1 MTCNAKDIAQRVVQY
16 QELSAEE
23 RAEVDAH
30 LTECEECART
40 FWALDRFMAKLWK
53 IGEQRRMSLVHP
65 TEEELIHLAVDPSLL
80 QTAQRTRILAHLKR
94 DRCAPCERVYWSI
107 LESEQEIRH
116 QEKEEARTR
125 VWEIAPAW
133 RKPAFAL
140 ALVLL
145 VIQAAEIRQIWSTKQ
160 QRLQQAVLSERSNL
174 LSQSEATSKAEAA
187 KAEERAQAMEARAA
201 QIQQSTEEQRATIA
215 GLRKQLQPYLK
226 PRADAATVL
235 LLSATRGGDAPPTLQ
250 LQPSKLFVVL
260 EANLSK
266 ELGQYKSYKLVLRD
280 ADGNVVKSDET
291 KKREETFNYLVR
303 RELLKPGSYKWQIY
317 GLDGGQEHYLAE
329 FPFQVA
335 AAK

>member
-1 MTCNAKDIAQRVVQY
+1 MTCHAKEIAQRVVMY
-16 QELSAEE
+16 QELSEEE
-23 RAEVDAH
+23 RAEIDDHVMQ
-30 LTECEECART
+30 CEECART

-53 IGEQRRMSLVHP
+53 IGERRRLSLVHP
-65 TEEELIHLAVDPSLL
+65 AEEEIIQLAVDPSLL
-80 QTAQRTRILAHLKR
+80 APTLRARVLMHLKR
-94 DRCAPCERVYWSI
+94 GQCAPCERIYWSI
-107 LESEQEIRH
+107 LESEQECKQ
-116 QEKEEARTR
+116 QEREESRGR
-125 VWEIAPAW
+125 FWGQLAPAW
-133 RKPAFAL
+133 KPAFAL

-145 VIQAAEIRQIWSTKQ
+145 VIQSVEIPQIWSMKHQ
-160 QRLQQAVLSERSNL
+160 LGRQQAELNRRPSLPADSSAGTKV
-174 LSQSEATSKAEAA
+174 AEA
-187 KAEERAQAMEARAA
+187 RAQAMEARASETLREN
-201 QIQQSTEEQRATIA
+201 QEQKTTIA

-280 ADGNVVKSDET
+280 AGGNVVKSDET

-303 RELLKPGSYKWQIY
+303 RELLKPGAYKWQIY
-317 GLDGGQEHYLAE
+317 GLDGRQENYLAE

-335 AAK
+335 VAK